1 MAKRHPAKDQQKKN
15 PFLPDPDEYDFDD
28 DLDSVTRN
36 LPTEE
41 DYLPH
46 EEEAEAAEEPITEGI
61 SRSGVRMIGLKPAAD
76 EPSDEESFD
85 SFDSS
90 DSFDSFDF
98 TPADDADDADDDL
111 TAPQRPAASAADAPA
126 PVTRTRT
133 KKQMRH
139 LLTEKE
145 KKDKKAKK
153 DRKPRGANLRMALI
167 ITVTAL
173 LLLIIG
179 MMLLSRTMM
188 PDTEL
193 LKAPEEAV
201 SGALAPVQGFF
212 SGIVEDIAGYFR
224 RVKLRDNLEQ
234 AYVDLLNINEELY
247 IQAALTQ
254 EYADRLAMYE
264 DIDEEMQQNLGLN
277 PIRCQVIGREQGN
290 YFSTFTIDR
299 GSRDGLEPYMAVTLS
314 GALVGFT
321 EEVYE
326 TTATVRTI
334 IDSNASISGLI
345 QSSRD
350 QGIVSGTLGTTGEA
364 LCRMYYLP
372 DDHLPRPGDVVVTS
386 GVGMSFPKG
395 IPIGTVRESTRGME
409 SNKQYIVIE
418 PSADFE
424 HIEYVIVYRY
434 KPAAE
439 AVEGRDTTATYN
451 DYVATVTARPYP
463 TLRIGS
469 TLRFGETATPAP
481 TATATPAPSV
491 SPTPTATA
499 SPTPT
504 ATPATSVGPALEYQS
519 SLLGPTATPTAS
531 PTPSPT
537 PVLVIDP
544 DDFTWEEE

>member
-1 MAKRHPAKDQQKKN
+1 MAKRHPEKDPQRKN

-28 DLDSVTRN
+28 DLDSVTRS

-41 DYLPH
+41 DYLPR
-46 EEEAEAAEEPITEGI
+46 EEEASAEAPITEGV
-61 SRSGVRMIGLKPAAD
+61 SRSGVRMIGLKPAAGETD
-76 EPSDEESFD
+76 PEEDFG
-85 SFDSS
+85 
-90 DSFDSFDF
+90 F
-98 TPADDADDADDDL
+98 TPADDADEDDDL
-111 TAPQRPAASAADAPA
+111 TAPRRAPRTMPDASAPAEDSADTSA

-133 KKQMRH
+133 KKQQRH
-139 LLTEKE
+139 LLSQEEKE
-145 KKDKKAKK
+145 KN
-153 DRKPRGANLRMALI
+153 RKSRGSKLRLAVLV
-167 ITVTAL
+167 TVTAL

-188 PDTEL
+188 PDTAL

-201 SGALAPVQGFF
+201 STALGPIQGLF
-212 SGIVEDIAGYFR
+212 SGIVDDIAGYFR

-234 AYVDLLNINEELY
+234 AYVELLNINEELY

-314 GALVGFT
+314 GSLVGFT

-326 TTATVRTI
+326 TTSTVRTI

-350 QGIVSGTLGTTGEA
+350 QGIVSGTLGINGEA
-364 LCRMYYLP
+364 MCRMYYLP

-409 SNKQYIVIE
+409 SNKQYIVVE

-439 AVEGRDTTATYN
+439 AVEGRENTATYN
-451 DYVATVTARPYP
+451 EYVATATARPYP

-469 TLRFGETATPAP
+469 TLRFGETATPDATATISPTPSASP
-481 TATATPAPSV
+481 TATPTASP
-491 SPTPTATA
+491 SPTP
-499 SPTPT
+499 
-504 ATPATSVGPALEYQS
+504 TPATSVGPALEYQS
-519 SLLGPTATPTAS
+519 SLLGPTPTPTPS

-537 PVLVIDP
+537 PVITLDP
-544 DDFTWEEE
+544 DSFTWEEE

>member
-1 MAKRHPAKDQQKKN
+1 MAKRHPAKDPQRKN

-46 EEEAEAAEEPITEGI
+46 EEAETPAEAPLTEGI
-61 SRSGVRMIGLKPAAD
+61 SRTGVRMIGLKPSAA
-76 EPSDEESFD
+76 ELPAEEG
-85 SFDSS
+85 
-90 DSFDSFDF
+90 FDF
-98 TPADDADDADDDL
+98 TPADDLDVEDDDL
-111 TAPQRPAASAADAPA
+111 TARRRSARNVPEDDVPMEDELDAPA

-133 KKQMRH
+133 KKQQR
-139 LLTEKE
+139 LLFSQEEKE
-145 KKDKKAKK
+145 KSKQA
-153 DRKPRGANLRMALI
+153 RGSKLRLAVLI
-167 ITVTAL
+167 SVTAL

-188 PDTEL
+188 PDNAL
-193 LKAPEEAV
+193 LQAPEEAV
-201 SGALAPVQGFF
+201 STALSPVQGFF
-212 SGIVEDIAGYFR
+212 SGIVDDIADYFR

-234 AYVDLLNINEELY
+234 AYVDLLSVNEELY

-290 YFSTFTIDR
+290 YFSTFTINH

-314 GALVGFT
+314 GSLVGFT

-350 QGIVSGTLGTTGEA
+350 QGIVSGTLGITGEA

-409 SNKQYIVIE
+409 SNKQYIVVE

-439 AVEGRDTTATYN
+439 AVEGRDTTSTYN
-451 DYVATVTARPYP
+451 EYVATATARPYP

-469 TLRFGETATPAP
+469 TLRFGETATPAATATLSP
-481 TATATPAPSV
+481 TPSVTATATPTPTLT
-491 SPTPTATA
+491 PTP
-499 SPTPT
+499 
-504 ATPATSVGPALEYQS
+504 TPATSVGPALEYQS
-519 SLLGPTATPTAS
+519 SLLGPTPTPTPS

-537 PVLVIDP
+537 PVITIDP
-544 DDFTWEEE
+544 DNFTWEEE

>member
-1 MAKRHPAKDQQKKN
+1 MAKRHPAKEQQRKN

-41 DYLPH
+41 DYLPRE
-46 EEEAEAAEEPITEGI
+46 EEEADDEPVTEGI

-76 EPSDEESFD
+76 EPSGEED
-85 SFDSS
+85 
-90 DSFDSFDF
+90 FDF
-98 TPADDADDADDDL
+98 TPADDADDEDDDL
-111 TAPQRPAASAADAPA
+111 TAPRRTTAEAADDPA

-139 LLTEKE
+139 LLSEKE
-145 KKDKKAKK
+145 KKDKKDKKAK
-153 DRKPRGANLRMALI
+153 KPRGANLRIALLV
-167 ITVTAL
+167 TVTTL

-188 PDTEL
+188 PDTAL

-212 SGIVEDIAGYFR
+212 SGIVDDIAGYFR

-234 AYVDLLNINEELY
+234 AYIDLLSVNEELY
-247 IQAALTQ
+247 ITSALVQ

-264 DIDEEMQQNLGLN
+264 DIDDEMQQNLGLN
-277 PIRCQVIGREQGN
+277 PLRCQVIGREQGN
-290 YFSTFTIDR
+290 YFSTFTINR

-321 EEVYE
+321 EEVYD

-350 QGIVSGTLGTTGEA
+350 QGIVSGTLGVNGEPM
-364 LCRMYYLP
+364 CRMYYLP

-409 SNKQYIVIE
+409 SNKQYIVVA

-439 AVEGRDTTATYN
+439 AVEGRENTATYN
-451 DYVATVTARPYP
+451 EYVATVTARPYP

-491 SPTPTATA
+491 SPTPTPSP

-504 ATPATSVGPALEYQS
+504 APPATSVGPALEYQS

-537 PVLVIDP
+537 PALVIDP
-544 DDFTWEEE
+544 DSFTWEEE

>member
-41 DYLPH
+41 DYLPPEDD
-46 EEEAEAAEEPITEGI
+46 EEEADEPVTEGI

-76 EPSDEESFD
+76 EPSDEED
-85 SFDSS
+85 
-90 DSFDSFDF
+90 FDF
-98 TPADDADDADDDL
+98 TPADDTDDADDDL
-111 TAPQRPAASAADAPA
+111 TAPRRTTSDAADDPA

-139 LLTEKE
+139 LLSEKE
-145 KKDKKAKK
+145 KKDRKGKKAKK
-153 DRKPRGANLRMALI
+153 SRGSGLRLALL
-167 ITVTAL
+167 ITVTTL

-188 PDTEL
+188 PDAAL

-212 SGIVEDIAGYFR
+212 SGIVDDIAGYFR

-234 AYVDLLNINEELY
+234 AYIDLLSVNEELY
-247 IQAALTQ
+247 ITSALVQ

-277 PIRCQVIGREQGN
+277 PLRCQVIGREQGN
-290 YFSTFTIDR
+290 YFSTFTINR
-299 GSRDGLEPYMAVTLS
+299 GSRDGLEPYMAVTIS

-321 EEVYE
+321 EEVYD

-350 QGIVSGTLGTTGEA
+350 QGIVSGTLGVNGEPM
-364 LCRMYYLP
+364 CRMYYLP

-409 SNKQYIVIE
+409 SNKQYIVVA

-439 AVEGRDTTATYN
+439 AVVGRENTATYN

-481 TATATPAPSV
+481 TATPTPAPSV
-491 SPTPTATA
+491 SPTPTPTA

-544 DDFTWEEE
+544 DSFTWEEE